1 MNGRWYN
8 TQVLVY
14 SENLRDIEKD
24 PEDQPPFTNGV
35 MTLNIDMTGDYPFR
49 PPSVRFAHNLYHPN
63 VERGGELCI
72 PMLSLDNWKPA
83 TTLEDILMSI
93 LQLLV
98 EPDISRPIRFD
109 IAEECVKDP
118 ATYKKNASECMMN
131 LPP

>member
-1 MNGRWYN
+1 MPASPYIKKVQATRIKKEIAELAEKKKYVVSITKIGEKENYN
-8 TQVLVY
+8 VKFKT
-14 SENLRDIEKD
+14 
-24 PEDQPPFTNGV
+24 
-35 MTLNIDMTGDYPFR
+35 
-49 PPSVRFAHNLYHPN
+49 LYHPN